1 MSFGSSDSQCSCP
14 ELGMDPQ
21 RGRGIRVSPPCCS
34 VGEDSE
40 LVLTVRCLEGVR
52 SDTLLPIHQLL
63 SMSAAAAASQTAA
76 AVNEQRTTAK
86 CQAGSLL
93 LNIGLNFM
101 WGCFQ
106 IQIKPMSINCN
117 QLVCIQIN
125 I

>member
-14 ELGMDPQ
+14 ALGRDPQ

-34 VGEDSE
+34 VGEENGGPSSE
-40 LVLTVRCLEGVR
+40 MVMLVLAVRCLEGVR
-52 SDTLLPIHQLL
+52 SDTLLGPIHQLL
-63 SMSAAAAASQTAA
+63 SMAAAAASQTAA

-101 WGCFQ
+101 
-106 IQIKPMSINCN
+106 
-117 QLVCIQIN
+117 
-125 I
+125 